1 MHLLY
6 AAGGKDGWVTENSGD
21 DNELLNIKSNFWKK
35 LFFKNECALS
45 GPWTDMC
52 LNSRSFT
59 QAKQTILATKKYLNN
74 ASMEDIF
81 F

>member
-6 AAGGKDGWVTENSGD
+6 AAGRKDGWVTENSED
-21 DNELLNIKSNFWKK
+21 DNDLISKATSGEK

-52 LNSRSFT
+52 LNSQSFT
-59 QAKQTILATKKYLNN
+59 QARQTTLAKKKYLDN
-74 ASMEDIF
+74 ASMEDISF
-81 F
+81 